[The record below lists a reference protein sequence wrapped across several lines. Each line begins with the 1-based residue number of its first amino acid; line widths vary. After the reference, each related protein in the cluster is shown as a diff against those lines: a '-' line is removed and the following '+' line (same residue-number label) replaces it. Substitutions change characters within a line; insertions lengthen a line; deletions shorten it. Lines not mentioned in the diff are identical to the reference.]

1 MTPEEMV
8 DALFANKPVKVRV
21 PETGKGFTIDPKK
34 GFAGI
39 MFFGIIPEGK
49 KRALKTHG
57 YMLMGRN
64 ELWSWVNGLD
74 SVEN

>member
-1 MTPEEMV
+1 MNTEEMV

-21 PETGKGFTIDPKK
+21 PETGLAFTIAPKR
-34 GFAGI
+34 GSFGI
-39 MFFGIIPEGK
+39 LFFGIIPEGK

-64 ELWSWVNGLD
+64 EMWAWVNSLE